1 MKQQKIALPPLDLLK
16 MTQKT
21 QIYRQHHADVRA
33 LVSRIEGLLNLHQI
47 ESNAAPIAQVVR
59 DLFGK
64 FGIHLAME
72 DANLYP
78 RLSQHADPALR
89 DVAQRFQKEMGG
101 LKDRFDRY
109 RQTWPGP
116 LAISANPSTFVEE
129 THQVLSA
136 LKQRIGR
143 EEDGLYDLYDAA
155 S

>member
-1 MKQQKIALPPLDLLK
+1 

-21 QIYRQHHADVRA
+21 QIYRQHHADVRT
-33 LVSRIEGLLNLHQI
+33 LVAKIESQLDLRRIETD
-47 ESNAAPIAQVVR
+47 AAPIAQVVR

-78 RLSQHADPALR
+78 RLSQHADPVLR
-89 DVAQRFQKEMGG
+89 DAATRFQKEMGG

-116 LAISANPSTFVEE
+116 LAISGNPSGFLAE
-129 THQVLSA
+129 TREILDA
-136 LKQRIGR
+136 LKHRIAR
-143 EEDGLYDLYDAA
+143 EEGGLYDLYDQ
-155 S
+155 SPH